1 MYQMIHIGYRMKH
14 SKSTQQLAKDAAD
27 ELLELGVRPTQQNVR
42 ERIGTG
48 SITTIN
54 KALNSWWMEL
64 GQRLKAQSSHPAIPD
79 PLAEG
84 MDKLWRQA
92 LEFAK
97 SEFSEAASDLERKY
111 QAKLKE
117 LKQGG
122 VEDQGELK
130 QLREQCLRLLQD
142 VERLSSEKRD
152 ISLELSV
159 AENKLMVV
167 ALENE
172 RLERQVKQGDLLAG
186 SGGKGIDDYIELRVE
201 NRSLADECERLKSQL
216 EFEVS
221 LKAELQRELSG
232 AMQKIAVLEARGS

>member
-1 MYQMIHIGYRMKH
+1 MKH
-14 SKSTQQLAKDAAD
+14 IKSTQQLAKDAAD

-54 KALNSWWMEL
+54 KALNSWWVEL
-64 GQRLKAQSSHPAIPD
+64 GQRLKAQSSHPSIPD
-79 PLAEG
+79 PLAES

-92 LEFAK
+92 LEHAK
-97 SEFSEAASDLERKY
+97 SEFSDAASGLERKY

-117 LKQGG
+117 LKQDGA
-122 VEDQGELK
+122 EDQGELK

-142 VERLSSEKRD
+142 VERLSGEKRD
-152 ISLELSV
+152 ISLELSA
-159 AENKLMVV
+159 AENKLIVV
-167 ALENE
+167 TLENE
-172 RLERQVKQGDLLAG
+172 RLERQVKQADLLAG

-201 NRSLADECERLKSQL
+201 NRSLADECARLKSQL

-221 LKAELQRELSG
+221 SKAELQRELSG